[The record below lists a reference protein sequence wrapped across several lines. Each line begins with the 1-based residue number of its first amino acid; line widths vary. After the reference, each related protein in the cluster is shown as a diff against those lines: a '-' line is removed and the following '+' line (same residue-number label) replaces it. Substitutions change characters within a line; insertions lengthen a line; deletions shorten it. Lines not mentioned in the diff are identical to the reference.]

1 MRCSAMQ
8 LKQLMRCMQL
18 LLFTL
23 WTCLRLSVGQ
33 VPFLNYTK
41 NIWGPI
47 CGNGQYGNGSLFQCH
62 LNQVFESLV
71 GNGSMSGFNT
81 STVQGQNR
89 NNTVYGLLQCRGD
102 LNSTECQQCASTT
115 KAIIVEKCQN
125 NTSGFIEVDGCLLR
139 YDNHNFYN
147 YNESSEING
156 VCSSLESDQIE
167 QFTNETLYVLS
178 NISKSAVQNLKYFAT
193 DVSEV
198 DSSPSKQIYSL
209 AQCWRE
215 LSEASCQSC
224 LAAGWSNITAGQPNI
239 PGCGGRSNITAIG
252 AKFHTIGCNLRY
264 GIYDFYPGVTSAPSS
279 GIFLQFTMIS
289 NNILCFV
296 HSPIY

>member
-1 MRCSAMQ
+1 MSCSAMQ

-41 NIWGPI
+41 NVWGPI
-47 CGNGQYGNGSLFQCH
+47 CGNGQYGNGSLFQRH

-156 VCSSLESDQIE
+156 VCSSPESDQIE

-209 AQCWRE
+209 AQCWRD
-215 LSEASCQSC
+215 LSPTNCQSC
-224 LAAGWSNITAGQPNI
+224 LDAGKSNITSTSNQLGCKSGAGGGQFHAM
-239 PGCGGRSNITAIG
+239 GCD
-252 AKFHTIGCNLRY
+252 LRY
-264 GIYDFYPGVTSAPSS
+264 ETYQFFTHQFFTPIQSLSGESPPQSS
-279 GIFLQFTMIS
+279 S
-289 NNILCFV
+289 SSDILL
-296 HSPIY
+296 HI

>member
-1 MRCSAMQ
+1 
-8 LKQLMRCMQL
+8 
-18 LLFTL
+18 
-23 WTCLRLSVGQ
+23 
-33 VPFLNYTK
+33 
-41 NIWGPI
+41 
-47 CGNGQYGNGSLFQCH
+47 
-62 LNQVFESLV
+62 
-71 GNGSMSGFNT
+71 MSGFNT

-156 VCSSLESDQIE
+156 VCSSPESDQIE

-209 AQCWRE
+209 AQCWRD
-215 LSEASCQSC
+215 LSPTSCQSC
-224 LAAGWSNITAGQPNI
+224 LDAGKSNITSTSNQLGCKSGAGGGQFHAM
-239 PGCGGRSNITAIG
+239 GCD
-252 AKFHTIGCNLRY
+252 LRY
-264 GIYDFYPGVTSAPSS
+264 ETYQFFTPIQSLPGESPPQSSSSS
-279 GIFLQFTMIS
+279 GILLHI
-289 NNILCFV
+289 
-296 HSPIY
+296 